1 MARRTHIYALLFC
14 LSGLA
19 YTAQAQKP
27 YRLPDSKVG
36 STIHKLADSAHD
48 YNNALYRG
56 LKKSEFFGNGG
67 RGERILQDANEFQA
81 STFRLKERFD
91 KDRYGDE
98 RALSDDVRLVLRKAT
113 IVNRFMVINFGRTGA
128 DDRWAVVK
136 QNLELLAQS
145 YNVVWVGYG
154 ISNRPRRMDDED
166 AKELLAEI
174 KSKSELFRKGMESF
188 LKVERSI
195 DPYTRN
201 DINDEVK
208 NFIGLV
214 SHLKVRV
221 DDRDGGT
228 PVFNELMRSE
238 AKINKFIADKRYRL
252 QPQIREDWRT
262 IHSDLVELAR
272 GYKVYPRAYEYY

>member
-1 MARRTHIYALLFC
+1 MARKTHIYALLLC

-36 STIHKLADSAHD
+36 FTIHRLADSAQD
-48 YNNALYRG
+48 YHNALFKG
-56 LKKSEFFGNGG
+56 LKKSEFYGNSA
-67 RGERILQDANEFQA
+67 RGERILQDANEFQV

-113 IVNRFMVINFGRTGA
+113 TVNRFMVENFGRTGA

-174 KSKSELFRKGMESF
+174 KYKSELFRKGMESF

-195 DPYTRN
+195 DPYTRR
-201 DINDEVK
+201 DTNDEVK

-214 SHLKVRV
+214 SHLKVRL
-221 DDRDGGT
+221 DDKDGGT

-262 IHSDLVELAR
+262 IHNDLVDLAR